1 MNIKVEIMDNIL
13 PINVCLSKHLK
24 SKAYEFLKNSFD
36 QNNDGF
42 TVNHSLNLESLQ
54 KNIDLYLEDEDF
66 KLQMEKEFGYHKT
79 YQLKMVISQIPINE
93 ADDQDYELNSQYI
106 KLQKALRNFLYEPE
120 DGIALLL
127 EYQEKYSHTQI
138 NASFNEFLH
147 DKLSNVQR
155 LSELQQYPNLYS
167 NITSIYSDVASLH
180 NDLKS
185 KSVVANIYHNPQ
197 MIADNK
203 QQMLNDD
210 FLFDEHPT
218 VNFQTH
224 ILTSTEDF
232 YPGANE
238 CREELFN
245 GGNFQGS
252 TFRNIEFD
260 FSPTDINFRNCLFD
274 GVAFSNH
281 TINNLDL
288 RGVKLQHL
296 LFSNNGSIEN
306 VSFDVV
312 DYNVLKKLGV
322 LRLEQSDELK
332 EEQKHPI
339 NKYYTKE
346 DYTRDLQDL
355 SKRTANKLTAIR
367 AAPSTGLS
375 IFSYFQSA
383 VSYLQGSIPSIQT
396 LQATIEKDLQD
407 IKTEIE
413 KSGKDDS
420 DYNSLTSHY
429 NQLQNLY
436 HADKRLQHQEA
447 NAAKEVIIKNVTCD
461 PTYRFNQSEDTV
473 YKVMVKVSRSD
484 LEEFIKE
491 GQGQSCCD
499 FISKK
504 YSSYIQNKENS
515 IKEKLSP
522 DITGIKV
529 VVVPDA
535 SKENLSE
542 LDFSKKDMSSVNLAY
557 CNLTSCNFSNANLDG
572 SCLEGSNVTDT
583 RFYKATLNDTNL
595 INICGSRAV
604 FDKANGSNVR
614 LMGAELG
621 NVTNNGLHSNSAT
634 FKEAKLLNMDS
645 FCADLSGCDMSGAE
659 FKQADFSQANMM
671 RVKAQHANMQN
682 ANFEL
687 AVANNIDLSCAD
699 IMKSSFQEAEMINA
713 DCSKAIL
720 QSANLTRVDARLAKF
735 NESNMKEVIAVEAN
749 LTDVKANKINAQNAN
764 FESAIMNHIQMENS
778 NLTNMNISHVQAKE
792 ASFDQSDLTAANAEK
807 ANLTNSSFV
816 AANMSQMNIKGS
828 DLTSSNLMSANLHD
842 IQFSPSTILVG
853 ANMEDAKNVDDKLK
867 QHMKDQDQTLLAGLG
882 LNKRYPKCIIT
893 DKDGVNVRLKA
904 QRLGYKLLTSMPKE
918 MSLLLPNALS
928 SYMKSGEVDVYK
940 LANSFIST
948 VENDKEGL
956 PLSEKD
962 KKVGYI
968 DSFYGDYLAYLG
980 ANSYNMLSCTLA
992 KFTNL
997 ASIIEQNF
1005 NKEGWKFITG
1015 NDDQSVVKDTLA
1027 NILSELCK
1035 EAKEG
1040 VLQPQKADNVLP
1052 EQKYMK
1058 ARKIWERK
1066 IPIVKHILEQK
1077 YIKLLLHAGK
1087 EFWRESSIKT
1097 RLATVGIV
1105 TAAVVGAVP
1114 ASIAYL
1120 SYKTVQKVMRGI
1132 RKMKNNQ
1139 PHSVNQ
1145 QKLTEQTVNQKAVN
1159 NIDLES
1165 NKSINISK
1173 QDLNAIRTSIDNID
1187 FVDEQAV
1194 TPQLLPN
1201 KPRNKSEKRP
1211 KM

>member
-1 MNIKVEIMDNIL
+1 MENIL
-13 PINVCLSKHLK
+13 PIDICLSKHLK
-24 SKAYEFLKNSFD
+24 SNSYEFLKNSFD

-42 TVNHSLNLESLQ
+42 TVNYSLNLESLQ
-54 KNIDLYLEDEDF
+54 KNIDLYLENEEF
-66 KLQMEKEFGYHKT
+66 KLQMEKEFGYSKKD
-79 YQLKMVISQIPINE
+79 QLKMIISQIPINE
-93 ADDQDYELNSQYI
+93 ADDQDYELDIQYA
-106 KLQKALRNFLYEPE
+106 KLQKALRNFLYQPE
-120 DGIALLL
+120 DGVALLL
-127 EYQEKYSHTQI
+127 EYQEKYSHTQE

-147 DKLSNVQR
+147 DKLSNIQS

-167 NITSIYSDVASLH
+167 NITSTYSNVESLH

-197 MIADNK
+197 MMADNK

-210 FLFDEHPT
+210 FLFEEQPT

-224 ILTSTEDF
+224 ILTGTEDF
-232 YPGANE
+232 HPGANE

-260 FSPTDINFRNCLFD
+260 FSPKDINFRDCLFD
-274 GVAFSNH
+274 TVAFSNH
-281 TINNLDL
+281 SIKDLDL

-306 VSFDVV
+306 VSFDVE

-332 EEQKHPI
+332 EEQTHSI

-367 AAPSTGLS
+367 AAPATGLGES

-383 VSYLQGSIPSIQT
+383 VNYLQGSIPSIQT

-413 KSGKDDS
+413 KSGKDEL
-420 DYNSLTSHY
+420 DYNSLTTHY

-461 PTYRFNQSEDTV
+461 PTYRCNQEDTV
-473 YKVMVKVSRSD
+473 YKVTVKVSRSD

-491 GQGQSCCD
+491 GQGQSCCE

-504 YSSYIQNKENS
+504 YSDYIQNKENS
-515 IKEKLSP
+515 LKEKLSP

-557 CNLTSCNFSNANLDG
+557 CNLTSCNFSKANLDG

-583 RFYKATLNDTNL
+583 KFYKAKLNNTNL
-595 INICGSRAV
+595 INICGSRVV

-621 NVTNNGLHSNSAT
+621 DVTNNGLHSNSAT
-634 FKEAKLLNMDS
+634 FKEAKLFNVDS
-645 FCADLSGCDMSGAE
+645 FGADLSGCDMSKAK

-671 RVKAQHANMQN
+671 RVKAQHAKMQN
-682 ANFEL
+682 SNFEL
-687 AVANNIDLSCAD
+687 AVANNIDLSCANV
-699 IMKSSFQEAEMINA
+699 MESSFQEAEMINA

-720 QSANLTRVDARLAKF
+720 QSANLTGADARLAKF
-735 NESNMKEVIAVEAN
+735 NESNMEKVIAVEAN
-749 LTDVKANKINAQNAN
+749 LTNVKANKINAQNAN

-778 NLTNMNISHVQAKE
+778 NLTNINMSHAQAKE
-792 ASFDQSDLTAANAEK
+792 ASFDQSDLTAANAEN

-828 DLTSSNLMSANLHD
+828 DLTSANLMSADLQD
-842 IQFSPSTILVG
+842 VQFSPSTILVG
-853 ANMEDAKNVDDKLK
+853 SNMEGAKNVDDKLK

-882 LNKRYPKCIIT
+882 LNKRYPKCTIV
-893 DKDGVNVRLKA
+893 DKDGINVRLKA

-918 MSLLLPNALS
+918 ISLLLPNALS

-940 LANSFIST
+940 LANSFISA
-948 VENDKEGL
+948 VENEKEGL
-956 PLSEKD
+956 PLSDKD

-968 DSFYGDYLAYLG
+968 DSLYGDYLAYLG

-1015 NDDQSVVKDTLA
+1015 NGDQSVAKDTLVK
-1027 NILSELCK
+1027 ILSELCK

-1040 VLQPQKADNVLP
+1040 VLQPQKADDVLP

-1058 ARKIWERK
+1058 ARKIWDRK
-1066 IPIVKHILEQK
+1066 IPIVKHILEHK
-1077 YIKLLLHAGK
+1077 YMKLLLHAGK
-1087 EFWRESSIKT
+1087 EFWRESSVKT

-1105 TAAVVGAVP
+1105 AGATTAAVVGAVP

-1120 SYKTVQKVMRGI
+1120 SYKTVQKVMHGI
-1132 RKMKNNQ
+1132 RSKMKNNQ
-1139 PHSVNQ
+1139 QHSVNQ
-1145 QKLTEQTVNQKAVN
+1145 QKLTNQTVNQKAVDD
-1159 NIDLES
+1159 IDLES
-1165 NKSINISK
+1165 NKKINITK
-1173 QDLNAIRTSIDNID
+1173 QDLNAIRASIDNID

-1194 TPQLLPN
+1194 VSQALPN
-1201 KPRNKSEKRP
+1201 KPRNKSKKQQ

>member
-1 MNIKVEIMDNIL
+1 MENIL
-13 PINVCLSKHLK
+13 PIDICLSKHLK
-24 SKAYEFLKNSFD
+24 SNSYKFLKNSFD

-42 TVNHSLNLESLQ
+42 TVNYSLNLESLQ
-54 KNIDLYLEDEDF
+54 KNIDLYLDNEEF
-66 KLQMEKEFGYHKT
+66 KLQMEKEFGYSKKN
-79 YQLKMVISQIPINE
+79 QLKMIISQIPINE
-93 ADDQDYELNSQYI
+93 ADDQDYELDIQYA

-120 DGIALLL
+120 DGVALLL
-127 EYQEKYSHTQI
+127 EYQEKYSHAQE
-138 NASFNEFLH
+138 NASFNEFLR
-147 DKLSNVQR
+147 DKLSNVQD
-155 LSELQQYPNLYS
+155 LSELRQYPNLYS
-167 NITSIYSDVASLH
+167 NITSIYSNVESLH

-185 KSVVANIYHNPQ
+185 KSVVANIHHNPQ
-197 MIADNK
+197 MMADNK

-210 FLFDEHPT
+210 FLFEEQPT

-224 ILTSTEDF
+224 ILTGTEDF
-232 YPGANE
+232 HPGANE

-260 FSPTDINFRNCLFD
+260 FSPKDINFRNCLFD
-274 GVAFSNH
+274 SVAFSNH
-281 TINNLDL
+281 SIKDLDL

-306 VSFDVV
+306 VSFDVA

-322 LRLEQSDELK
+322 LRLEQSDELQ
-332 EEQKHPI
+332 EEQTHSI

-346 DYTRDLQDL
+346 DYSRDLQDL
-355 SKRTANKLTAIR
+355 SNRIANKLTAIR
-367 AAPSTGLS
+367 AAPATGLGES

-383 VSYLQGSIPSIQT
+383 VSYLQGGIPSIQT

-413 KSGKDDS
+413 KSGKDDL
-420 DYNSLTSHY
+420 DYNSLTTHY

-447 NAAKEVIIKNVTCD
+447 NAAKEVTIKNVTCD
-461 PTYRFNQSEDTV
+461 PTYRCNQEDTA
-473 YKVMVKVSRSD
+473 YKVTVKVNRSD
-484 LEEFIKE
+484 LEEFLKE
-491 GQGQSCCD
+491 GQGQSCCE

-504 YSSYIQNKENS
+504 YSGYIQNKENS
-515 IKEKLSP
+515 LKEKLSS

-535 SKENLSE
+535 SQENLSG

-557 CNLTSCNFSNANLDG
+557 CNLTSCNFSKANLDG

-583 RFYKATLNDTNL
+583 KFYKAKLNDTNL

-604 FDKANGSNVR
+604 FDKVNGSNVR

-621 NVTNNGLHSNSAT
+621 DVTNNGLHSNSAT
-634 FKEAKLLNMDS
+634 FKEAKLLNVDS
-645 FCADLSGCDMSGAE
+645 FGADLSGCDMSRAE
-659 FKQADFSQANMM
+659 FEQADFSHANMM
-671 RVKAQHANMQN
+671 RVKAQHAKMQN

-687 AVANNIDLSCAD
+687 AVANNIDLSCANVT
-699 IMKSSFQEAEMINA
+699 KSSFQEAEIINA

-720 QSANLTRVDARLAKF
+720 QSANLTGADARLAKF
-735 NESNMKEVIAVEAN
+735 NESNMEKVIAVEAN

-778 NLTNMNISHVQAKE
+778 NLTNINMSHAQAKE

-828 DLTSSNLMSANLHD
+828 DLTSANLMSADLQN
-842 IQFSPSTILVG
+842 IQFSPSTVLVG
-853 ANMEDAKNVDDKLK
+853 SNIEGAKNVDDKLK

-882 LNKRYPKCIIT
+882 LNKRYPKCTIV
-893 DKDGVNVRLKA
+893 DKDGINVRLKA

-940 LANSFIST
+940 LANSFISA

-956 PLSEKD
+956 PLSEQD

-968 DSFYGDYLAYLG
+968 DSLYGDYLAYLG

-992 KFTNL
+992 KFTNF

-1015 NDDQSVVKDTLA
+1015 NGDQSVAKDTLVK
-1027 NILSELCK
+1027 ILSELCK

-1040 VLQPQKADNVLP
+1040 VLQPQKADDVLP
-1052 EQKYMK
+1052 EQKYIK
-1058 ARKIWERK
+1058 ARKIWDRK
-1066 IPIVKHILEQK
+1066 IPIVKHILEHK
-1077 YIKLLLHAGK
+1077 YMKLLLHAGK
-1087 EFWRESSIKT
+1087 EFWRESSVKT

-1105 TAAVVGAVP
+1105 AGATTAAVVGAVP

-1120 SYKTVQKVMRGI
+1120 SYKTVQKVMHGI
-1132 RKMKNNQ
+1132 LNRKNNQ
-1139 PHSVNQ
+1139 QHSVNQ
-1145 QKLTEQTVNQKAVN
+1145 QKLTEQTVNQTAVD

-1165 NKSINISK
+1165 NKGINISK
-1173 QDLNAIRTSIDNID
+1173 QDLNAIRASIDNID

-1194 TPQLLPN
+1194 VSQPLPN
-1201 KPRNKSEKRP
+1201 NPRNKSKKQQ

>member
-1 MNIKVEIMDNIL
+1 MKNIL
-13 PINVCLSKHLK
+13 PINICLSKHLK
-24 SKAYEFLKNSFD
+24 SNAYKFLKNSFD

-42 TVNHSLNLESLQ
+42 TVNHRLNLESLQ
-54 KNIDLYLEDEDF
+54 KNIDLYLEDEYF
-66 KLQMEKEFGYHKT
+66 KLQMEKEFGYHKKD
-79 YQLKMVISQIPINE
+79 QLKMVISQIPIND
-93 ADDQDYELNSQYI
+93 ADDQYYELDIQYA

-120 DGIALLL
+120 DGVALLL
-127 EYQEKYSHTQI
+127 EYQEKYSYTQV
-138 NASFNEFLH
+138 NASFNKFLH
-147 DKLSNVQR
+147 DKLSNIQS
-155 LSELQQYPNLYS
+155 LSELRQYPNLYS

-185 KSVVANIYHNPQ
+185 KFVVANIHHKPQ
-197 MIADNK
+197 MIANNA

-210 FLFDEHPT
+210 FLFEEHPT
-218 VNFQTH
+218 VDFQTH
-224 ILTSTEDF
+224 ILTGTEDF
-232 YPGANE
+232 QPGANE
-238 CREELFN
+238 CREDLFN

-260 FSPTDINFRNCLFD
+260 FSPKNINFRNCLFD
-274 GVAFSNH
+274 SVAFSNH

-288 RGVKLQHL
+288 RGVKLQQL
-296 LFSNNGSIEN
+296 LFSNNDSIEN
-306 VSFDVV
+306 VSFDVA

-322 LRLEQSDELK
+322 LRLEQFDELT

-346 DYTRDLQDL
+346 DYTSDLKDL

-367 AAPSTGLS
+367 ATQDTGLSES

-413 KSGKDDS
+413 KSGKNDL
-420 DYNSLTSHY
+420 DYNSLTTHY

-436 HADKRLQHQEA
+436 HADKRLQYQEA

-461 PTYRFNQSEDTV
+461 PTYRCNQSEDV
-473 YKVMVKVSRSD
+473 AYKVIVKVSRND

-491 GQGQSCCD
+491 GKSQSCCE

-504 YSSYIQNKENS
+504 YSSYIQNKANS
-515 IKEKLSP
+515 LKEKLSP

-529 VVVPDA
+529 VVVPNA

-557 CNLTSCNFSNANLDG
+557 CNLTSCNFSKANLDS

-583 RFYKATLNDTNL
+583 RFYKATLNDANL

-604 FDKANGSNVR
+604 FDKVNGSNVR

-621 NVTNNGLHSNSAT
+621 DVTNNDLHSNPAT
-634 FKEAKLLNMDS
+634 FKGAKLLNVDS
-645 FCADLSGCDMSGAE
+645 FGADLSGCDMSGAE

-671 RVKAQHANMQN
+671 RVKAKHAKMQN
-682 ANFEL
+682 ANFKL

-720 QSANLTRVDARLAKF
+720 QSANMTRVDARLAKF
-735 NESNMKEVIAVEAN
+735 NESNMEEVIAVEAN

-764 FESAIMNHIQMENS
+764 FESAIMNHIQIENS
-778 NLTNMNISHVQAKE
+778 NLTNMNISHVQAKK
-792 ASFDQSDLTAANAEK
+792 ASFDQSNLTAANAEK

-816 AANMSQMNIKGS
+816 SANMSQMNIKGS
-828 DLTSSNLMSANLHD
+828 DLTSSNLMSANLQN
-842 IQFSPSTILVG
+842 IQFSPSTVLVG
-853 ANMEDAKNVDDKLK
+853 SNMEGAKNVDDKLK
-867 QHMKDQDQTLLAGLG
+867 QHMRDQDQTLLAGLG

-904 QRLGYKLLTSMPKE
+904 QRLGYKLLTSMQKE
-918 MSLLLPNALS
+918 ISLLLPNALS
-928 SYMKSGEVDVYK
+928 SYMKSGEVDIYK

-948 VENDKEGL
+948 IENDKEGL

-962 KKVGYI
+962 KKIGYI
-968 DSFYGDYLAYLG
+968 DSLYGDYLAYLG

-997 ASIIEQNF
+997 ASIIERNF

-1015 NDDQSVVKDTLA
+1015 NDDQTVVKNTLA

-1052 EQKYMK
+1052 EQKYIK

-1066 IPIVKHILEQK
+1066 IPIVKHILDQK
-1077 YIKLLLHAGK
+1077 YIKLLLYAGQ
-1087 EFWRESSIKT
+1087 EFWRESNVKT

-1105 TAAVVGAVP
+1105 ASATTAAVVGAVP

-1120 SYKTVQKVMRGI
+1120 SYKTTKKVMRGI

-1139 PHSVNQ
+1139 QHSVNQ
-1145 QKLTEQTVNQKAVN
+1145 QKLTEQTVNQKAVD

-1165 NKSINISK
+1165 NKIINISK
-1173 QDLNAIRTSIDNID
+1173 QDLNAIRNSIDNID

-1194 TPQLLPN
+1194 IPQLLPS
-1201 KPRNKSEKRP
+1201 KPRSKSKKQQ

>member
-1 MNIKVEIMDNIL
+1 MKNIL
-13 PINVCLSKHLK
+13 PIDICLSKHLK
-24 SKAYEFLKNSFD
+24 SNSYEFLKNSFD
-36 QNNDGF
+36 QNNDEF
-42 TVNHSLNLESLQ
+42 TVNYSLNLESLQ

-66 KLQMEKEFGYHKT
+66 KLQMEKEFGYSKKN
-79 YQLKMVISQIPINE
+79 QLKMIIGQIPINNE
-93 ADDQDYELNSQYI
+93 DDQDYELDSQYM

-120 DGIALLL
+120 DGVALLL
-127 EYQEKYSHTQI
+127 EYQEKYSYAQE
-138 NASFNEFLH
+138 NASFNEFLR
-147 DKLSNVQR
+147 DKLSNVQD
-155 LSELQQYPNLYS
+155 LSELRQYPNLYS
-167 NITSIYSDVASLH
+167 NITSIYSNVESLR

-185 KSVVANIYHNPQ
+185 KSVVANIHHNPQ
-197 MIADNK
+197 MMADNK

-210 FLFDEHPT
+210 FLFEEQPT

-224 ILTSTEDF
+224 ILTGTEDF
-232 YPGANE
+232 QPGANE

-260 FSPTDINFRNCLFD
+260 FSPKGINFRNCLFD

-281 TINNLDL
+281 KIKDLDL

-306 VSFDVV
+306 VSFDVA
-312 DYNVLKKLGV
+312 DHNVLKKLGV

-332 EEQKHPI
+332 EEQDHSI

-367 AAPSTGLS
+367 AAPATGSS

-383 VSYLQGSIPSIQT
+383 VNYLQGSIPSIQT

-413 KSGKDDS
+413 KSGKDDL
-420 DYNSLTSHY
+420 DYNSLTTHY

-436 HADKRLQHQEA
+436 YADKRLQHQEA
-447 NAAKEVIIKNVTCD
+447 NAAKEVTIKNVTCD
-461 PTYRFNQSEDTV
+461 PTYRCNQEDTA
-473 YKVMVKVSRSD
+473 YKVTVKVNRSD
-484 LEEFIKE
+484 LEDFLKE
-491 GQGQSCCD
+491 GQGQSCCE
-499 FISKK
+499 FFSKK
-504 YSSYIQNKENS
+504 YSGYIQNKENS
-515 IKEKLSP
+515 LKEKLSS

-557 CNLTSCNFSNANLDG
+557 CNLTSCNFSKANLDG

-583 RFYKATLNDTNL
+583 KFYKAKLNDTNL

-604 FDKANGSNVR
+604 FDKVNGSNVR

-621 NVTNNGLHSNSAT
+621 DVTNNAIHSNPAT
-634 FKEAKLLNMDS
+634 FKEAKLLNVDS
-645 FCADLSGCDMSGAE
+645 FGADLSCCDMSRAE

-671 RVKAQHANMQN
+671 RVKAQHTKMQN

-699 IMKSSFQEAEMINA
+699 VMKSSFQDAEMINA

-720 QSANLTRVDARLAKF
+720 QSANLTGADARLSKF
-735 NESNMKEVIAVEAN
+735 NESNMEKVIAVEAN

-764 FESAIMNHIQMENS
+764 FESAIMNHIQMQNS
-778 NLTNMNISHVQAKE
+778 NLTNMNMSHVQAKE
-792 ASFDQSDLTAANAEK
+792 ASFDQSDLTDANAEE
-807 ANLTNSSFV
+807 ANLINSSFV
-816 AANMSQMNIKGS
+816 SANMSQMNIKGS
-828 DLTSSNLMSANLHD
+828 DLTFFNLMSANLQN
-842 IQFSPSTILVG
+842 IQFSPSTVLVG
-853 ANMEDAKNVDDKLK
+853 ANIEDAKNVDDKLK
-867 QHMKDQDQTLLAGLG
+867 QHMKDQDHTFLAGLG

-893 DKDGVNVRLKA
+893 DKDGVNMRLKA

-918 MSLLLPNALS
+918 ISLLPPNALS
-928 SYMKSGEVDVYK
+928 SYIKSGEVDVYK

-948 VENDKEGL
+948 VENDKEEL

-968 DSFYGDYLAYLG
+968 DSLYGDYLAYLG
-980 ANSYNMLSCTLA
+980 ANSHNMLSCTLA

-997 ASIIEQNF
+997 TSIIEQNF

-1015 NDDQSVVKDTLA
+1015 NDDQSVVKNTLV
-1027 NILSELCK
+1027 NILSELYK

-1040 VLQPQKADNVLP
+1040 VLQPQKTDDVLP

-1058 ARKIWERK
+1058 ARKIWKRK

-1087 EFWRESSIKT
+1087 EFWRESNVKT
-1097 RLATVGIV
+1097 KLATIGIV
-1105 TAAVVGAVP
+1105 TSATTAAVVSAVP
-1114 ASIAYL
+1114 VSVAYL
-1120 SYKTVQKVMRGI
+1120 SYKTVQKVMHGI
-1132 RKMKNNQ
+1132 RKLKNNQ
-1139 PHSVNQ
+1139 QHSVNQ
-1145 QKLTEQTVNQKAVN
+1145 PKLTEQTVNQKAVGD
-1159 NIDLES
+1159 IDLES
-1165 NKSINISK
+1165 NKIINISN

-1187 FVDEQAV
+1187 FVNEQAV
-1194 TPQLLPN
+1194 VSQPLPN
-1201 KPRNKSEKRP
+1201 NPRNKSKKQQ

>member
-1 MNIKVEIMDNIL
+1 MENIL
-13 PINVCLSKHLK
+13 PIDICLSKRLK
-24 SKAYEFLKNSFD
+24 SNAYNFLKNSFN

-42 TVNHSLNLESLQ
+42 TVNHILNLESLQ
-54 KNIDLYLEDEDF
+54 KNIDLYLDNEEF
-66 KLQMEKEFGYHKT
+66 RLQMEKEFGYSKKN
-79 YQLKMVISQIPINE
+79 QLKTIISQIPVND
-93 ADDQDYELNSQYI
+93 ADDQDYELDIQYA

-120 DGIALLL
+120 DGVALLL
-127 EYQEKYSHTQI
+127 EYQEKYSHTQE

-147 DKLSNVQR
+147 NKLSNIQS
-155 LSELQQYPNLYS
+155 LSELQRYPNLYS
-167 NITSIYSDVASLH
+167 NITSTYSDVESLR

-185 KSVVANIYHNPQ
+185 KSVVANIHHNPQ
-197 MIADNK
+197 MMDDNK

-210 FLFDEHPT
+210 FLFDEQPT

-224 ILTSTEDF
+224 ILTGTEDF
-232 YPGANE
+232 QPGANE

-245 GGNFQGS
+245 GGNFKGS

-260 FSPTDINFRNCLFD
+260 FSPKDINFRDCLFD
-274 GVAFSNH
+274 SVAFSNH
-281 TINNLDL
+281 QIKDLDL

-296 LFSNNGSIEN
+296 LFSNNCSIEN
-306 VSFDVV
+306 VSFDVA
-312 DYNVLKKLGV
+312 DYGVLKKLGV

-332 EEQKHPI
+332 EEQTHSI

-346 DYTRDLQDL
+346 DYTSDLQDL

-367 AAPSTGLS
+367 AAPATGLGGS

-383 VSYLQGSIPSIQT
+383 VSYLQGGVPSIQT

-413 KSGKDDS
+413 KSGNDDL
-420 DYNSLTSHY
+420 DYNSLTTHY

-447 NAAKEVIIKNVTCD
+447 NAAKEVTIKNVTCD
-461 PTYRFNQSEDTV
+461 PTYRCNQSEDTT
-473 YKVMVKVSRSD
+473 YKVTVKVSRSD
-484 LEEFIKE
+484 LEEFLKE
-491 GQGQSCCD
+491 GQGQSCCK

-504 YSSYIQNKENS
+504 YSDYIQNKENS
-515 IKEKLSP
+515 LKEKLNP

-535 SKENLSE
+535 SQENLSG

-557 CNLTSCNFSNANLDG
+557 CNLTSCNFSKANLDG

-583 RFYKATLNDTNL
+583 KFYKAKLNDANL

-604 FDKANGSNVR
+604 FDKVNGSNVR

-621 NVTNNGLHSNSAT
+621 DVTNNGNSAT
-634 FKEAKLLNMDS
+634 FKEAKLLNVDG
-645 FCADLSGCDMSGAE
+645 FGADLSGCDMSMAE

-671 RVKAQHANMQN
+671 RVKAQHAKMQN

-687 AVANNIDLSCAD
+687 AVANNIDLSCANVT
-699 IMKSSFQEAEMINA
+699 KSSFQEAEMINA
-713 DCSKAIL
+713 DCSKTIL
-720 QSANLTRVDARLAKF
+720 QSANLTAADARLAKF
-735 NESNMKEVIAVEAN
+735 NESNMEKVIAVEAN

-778 NLTNMNISHVQAKE
+778 NLTNINMSHAQAKE

-828 DLTSSNLMSANLHD
+828 DLTSANLMSANLQN
-842 IQFSPSTILVG
+842 IQFSPSTVLVG
-853 ANMEDAKNVDDKLK
+853 SNMEDAKNVDDKLK

-882 LNKRYPKCIIT
+882 LNKRYPKCTIV
-893 DKDGVNVRLKA
+893 DKDGINVRLKA

-918 MSLLLPNALS
+918 ISLLLPNALS
-928 SYMKSGEVDVYK
+928 SYMKSGQVDVYK
-940 LANSFIST
+940 LANSFISA

-962 KKVGYI
+962 KQVGYI
-968 DSFYGDYLAYLG
+968 NSAYGDYLAYLG

-992 KFTNL
+992 KFTNFS
-997 ASIIEQNF
+997 SIIEQNF
-1005 NKEGWKFITG
+1005 NKEGWKFLTG
-1015 NDDQSVVKDTLA
+1015 NSDQSVAKDTLVK
-1027 NILSELCK
+1027 ILSELCK

-1040 VLQPQKADNVLP
+1040 VLQPQKSDGVLP

-1087 EFWRESSIKT
+1087 EFWRESSVKA

-1105 TAAVVGAVP
+1105 AGATTAAVVGAVP

-1120 SYKTVQKVMRGI
+1120 SYKTTQKVRHGI

-1139 PHSVNQ
+1139 QHSVNQ
-1145 QKLTEQTVNQKAVN
+1145 QKLTEQTVNQKDVD

-1173 QDLNAIRTSIDNID
+1173 QDLNAIRASIDNID

-1194 TPQLLPN
+1194 VSQPLPN
-1201 KPRNKSEKRP
+1201 KPRNKSKKQQ